1 MEKIVFRPEGEAPV
15 AFYVLEQTT
24 IAGKTYI
31 LVTDTEE
38 GDGDALILSDVSVP
52 EDQESIYEIVTEETE
67 LSAVAEVFER
77 MLEDVE
83 LTEGDFE

>member
-1 MEKIVFRPEGEAPV
+1 MEKIVFRPEGEEPV

-31 LVTDTEE
+31 LVTDTQE
-38 GDGDALILSDVSVP
+38 GDGEAVIFRDVSAP

-67 LSAVAEVFER
+67 LSAVAEVFEN

-83 LTEGDFE
+83 LT

>member
-1 MEKIVFRPEGEAPV
+1 MEKIVFRPEGEEPV

-31 LVTDTEE
+31 LVTDTQE
-38 GDGDALILSDVSVP
+38 GDGEAVIFRDISAP

-67 LSAVAEVFER
+67 LSAVAEVFEN

-83 LTEGDFE
+83 LT

>member
-1 MEKIVFRPEGEAPV
+1 MEKIVFRPEGEEPV